1 VVSIDPPEGSVE
13 AEYCNAFYYTCR
25 DAVLEAHP
33 WNFTIGHDA
42 APAQVTS
49 PTLTWQYAYA
59 MPNGADDILAVLPP
73 QASNPYSQGIV
84 PDSIALSYGAPT
96 PIGGGFV
103 PQQFELLTTSTGAI
117 VICTNQPNAEIV
129 YRFKNTDVS
138 KYSAMVT
145 VAISRLLAS
154 HLAGPVIQGKE
165 GRDEAKNQLQL
176 YKIALDDAKTDDA
189 NQRKINPVHV
199 PSGIAARQ

>member
-1 VVSIDPPEGSVE
+1 MATSDVAICKMALSHIGQVANVVSIDPPEGSVE

-42 APAQVTS
+42 ALAQVTS

-117 VICTNQPNAEIV
+117 VIRNRLPLQKHRRVKILRYGNDGYIPPVGKPFSRPNHP
-129 YRFKNTDVS
+129 RK
-138 KYSAMVT
+138 
-145 VAISRLLAS
+145 R
-154 HLAGPVIQGKE
+154 GPWRG
-165 GRDEAKNQLQL
+165 
-176 YKIALDDAKTDDA
+176 
-189 NQRKINPVHV
+189 
-199 PSGIAARQ
+199 